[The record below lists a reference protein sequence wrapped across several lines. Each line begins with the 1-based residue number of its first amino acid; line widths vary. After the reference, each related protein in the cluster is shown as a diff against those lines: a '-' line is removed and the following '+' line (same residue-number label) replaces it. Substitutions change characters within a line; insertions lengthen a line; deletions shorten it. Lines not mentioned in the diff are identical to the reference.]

1 MASRKRERE
10 SDAAMKR
17 RAGLYGGGLCALSSQ
32 GAVSESNGTPQV
44 ADKADG
50 PRWKR

>member
-1 MASRKRERE
+1 
-10 SDAAMKR
+10 MKR
-17 RAGLYGGGLCALSSQ
+17 PGGIFSGGLSALLSQ
-32 GAVSESNGTPQV
+32 RAVSDFTGTPQV

>member
-1 MASRKRERE
+1 
-10 SDAAMKR
+10 MKR
-17 RAGLYGGGLCALSSQ
+17 RAGLYCGGLSALSSQ
-32 GAVSESNGTPQV
+32 GAVSKSNGTPQV